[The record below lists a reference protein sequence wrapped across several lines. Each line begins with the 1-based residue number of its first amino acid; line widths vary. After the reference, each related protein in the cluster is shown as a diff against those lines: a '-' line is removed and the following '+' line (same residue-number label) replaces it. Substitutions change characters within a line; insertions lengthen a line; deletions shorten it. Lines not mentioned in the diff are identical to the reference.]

1 MSEEEL
7 IKKGVE
13 NLIKNLECILESEE
27 YFENAAKVIRR
38 MADRLQDEGF
48 TKEEA
53 LKIVSN
59 IRLY

>member
-7 IKKGVE
+7 IRKGVE
-13 NLIKNLECILESEE
+13 NLVKNLECILESDE
-27 YFENAAKVIRR
+27 YFEKAAKVVRR
-38 MADRLQDEGF
+38 MVDRLQDEGF
-48 TKEEA
+48 TREEA